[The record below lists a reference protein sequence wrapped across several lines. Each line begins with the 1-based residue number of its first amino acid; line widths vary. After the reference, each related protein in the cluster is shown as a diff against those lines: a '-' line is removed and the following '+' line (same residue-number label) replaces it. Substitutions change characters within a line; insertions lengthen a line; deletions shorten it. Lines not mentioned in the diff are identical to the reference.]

1 MWVWRAQ
8 EELRARFQ
16 SLTSQI
22 EEIDTLMNETEK
34 EAVKQIKRCAAVC
47 VDWTGLGGVA
57 LHLVGPG
64 R

>member
-47 VDWTGLGGVA
+47 VDWVGGVA